1 MNPTA
6 QQVADQVLADSAPS
20 YPVLFRG
27 RVATDPSLVGFT
39 VPAGDGWRDVT
50 WGEARS
56 VVDRAAAGFISCG
69 LKPEQRVAIACST
82 RLEWILADLGVAC
95 AAGATTTVY
104 PNTHADD
111 VLHIVGDSGSVMV
124 VLENYEQLAKVQQL
138 DELRSQLTRLVLIDD
153 DRPAGAP
160 SDDRVL
166 TWEEL
171 LARGSEQLAA
181 NPSCVDEAIATIGL
195 ESLSTI
201 IYTSGTT
208 GQPKGVELLHRN
220 WTYEAQALKELNF
233 VHSDD
238 VLYLWL
244 PLSHVFGRALLGAQL
259 SLGFRAIVD
268 GRVDRIVDGLANT
281 HPTILVGVPRIFEK
295 VRSAVLTMN
304 PQNGLKGR
312 ISRWAFRVG
321 RASRPYRLA
330 GRPLPRMLAVQYRLA
345 DRLVFSKLK
354 DRLGGR
360 MRFMISGSAKLS
372 HQVQE
377 WFYSAGI
384 IVVEGYGA
392 TETAAISFVNLPD
405 RPRFG
410 TVGPL
415 IPGLEAK
422 LAADGEVLIKGPTV
436 ARGYHNLPQES
447 AEMFVDGWYHTG
459 DIGTLDA
466 DGYLTITDRKKDLFK
481 TTSGKFVA
489 PQKVENTVMA
499 NIPYVSQVVAVGDGR
514 KYVTAL
520 VALDP
525 AQLQKWADRREKG
538 DLSYAELSQ
547 LPEIRRSIDRFMRR
561 VNDRLERW
569 EQIKRYTILDSELTL
584 AEGTLTPSLKVRR
597 GEVYAAYADAIE
609 AMYADDSRSDLV
621 RE

>member
-1 MNPTA
+1 
-6 QQVADQVLADSAPS
+6 
-20 YPVLFRG
+20 
-27 RVATDPSLVGFT
+27 
-39 VPAGDGWRDVT
+39 
-50 WGEARS
+50 
-56 VVDRAAAGFISCG
+56 
-69 LKPEQRVAIACST
+69 
-82 RLEWILADLGVAC
+82 
-95 AAGATTTVY
+95 
-104 PNTHADD
+104 
-111 VLHIVGDSGSVMV
+111 
-124 VLENYEQLAKVQQL
+124 
-138 DELRSQLTRLVLIDD
+138 
-153 DRPAGAP
+153 
-160 SDDRVL
+160 
-166 TWEEL
+166 
-171 LARGSEQLAA
+171 
-181 NPSCVDEAIATIGL
+181 
-195 ESLSTI
+195 
-201 IYTSGTT
+201 
-208 GQPKGVELLHRN
+208 
-220 WTYEAQALKELNF
+220 
-233 VHSDD
+233 
-238 VLYLWL
+238 
-244 PLSHVFGRALLGAQL
+244 
-259 SLGFRAIVD
+259 
-268 GRVDRIVDGLANT
+268 
-281 HPTILVGVPRIFEK
+281 
-295 VRSAVLTMN
+295 
-304 PQNGLKGR
+304 
-312 ISRWAFRVG
+312 
-321 RASRPYRLA
+321 
-330 GRPLPRMLAVQYRLA
+330 
-345 DRLVFSKLK
+345 
-354 DRLGGR
+354 
-360 MRFMISGSAKLS
+360 
-372 HQVQE
+372 
-377 WFYSAGI
+377 
-384 IVVEGYGA
+384 VEGYGA